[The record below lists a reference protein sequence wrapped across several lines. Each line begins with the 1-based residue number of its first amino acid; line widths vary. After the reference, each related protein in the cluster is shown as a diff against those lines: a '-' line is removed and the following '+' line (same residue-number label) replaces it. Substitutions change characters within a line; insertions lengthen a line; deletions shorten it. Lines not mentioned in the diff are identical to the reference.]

1 MEFRQILGKILILC
15 GFIYVMTRILI
26 TGASRGLGLEFTKQY
41 LDRGD
46 FVIATCRQPEKAKEL
61 EKLQKDFGDNLE
73 IEELDVT
80 SEKSKEILYQKLLDK
95 SFEINLLINNAGI
108 ISGNEKESSSFGE
121 LYKEDFNKVFQVN
134 SVSPILISEK
144 FLPLLKNVSEPK
156 IVNISSMSGSISNRT
171 RSGGY
176 AYSSSKAALN
186 MMTKTLSNELKEMEI
201 TVVAIHPGWVKTD
214 MGGENAPLE
223 LESSITSII
232 NVIDSLSIADTGKFL
247 DWQRN
252 EVQW

>member
-1 MEFRQILGKILILC
+1 MLKLEKLTKLEKNYAGLRGVKP
-15 GFIYVMTRILI
+15 I
-26 TGASRGLGLEFTKQY
+26 TSADVKRWE
-41 LDRGD
+41 
-46 FVIATCRQPEKAKEL
+46 AKEL
-61 EKLQKDFGDNLE
+61 EKLQKDFEKKLE
-73 IEELDVT
+73 IEQLDVT
-80 SEKSKEILYQKLLDK
+80 SEKSKETLYQKLLDD
-95 SFEINLLINNAGI
+95 SIEINILINNAGI
-108 ISGNEKESSSFGE
+108 ISGDEKEGLSFGN
-121 LYKEDFNKVFQVN
+121 LYKEDFSKVFQVN
-134 SVSPILISEK
+134 TVSPILISEK
-144 FLPLLKNVSEPK
+144 FLPLLKEAIEPK
-156 IVNISSMSGSISNRT
+156 IVNISSMSGSINNKT

-201 TVVAIHPGWVKTD
+201 TVVAIHPGWIKTD

-232 NVIDSLSIADTGKFL
+232 SVIDSLSIKDTGKFL

>member
-1 MEFRQILGKILILC
+1 MIK
-15 GFIYVMTRILI
+15 ILI

-41 LDRGD
+41 LERGD
-46 FVIATCRQPEKAKEL
+46 NVIATCRQPEKAKEL
-61 EKLQKDFGDNLE
+61 EGLQKDFGKRLE
-73 IEELDVT
+73 IEQLDVT
-80 SEKSKEILYQKLLDK
+80 SEKSKDVLYQKLLDD
-95 SFEINLLINNAGI
+95 SIEINILINNAGI
-108 ISGNEKESSSFGE
+108 ISGDEKEGLSFGN
-121 LYKEDFNKVFQVN
+121 LYKEDFSKVFQVN
-134 SVSPILISEK
+134 AVSPILISER
-144 FLPLLKNVSEPK
+144 FLPLLKDAIEPK
-156 IVNISSMSGSISNRT
+156 IVNISSMSGSINNKT

-201 TVVAIHPGWVKTD
+201 TVVAIHPGWIKTD

-232 NVIDSLSIADTGKFL
+232 RVIDSLSIIDTGKFL

-252 EVQW
+252 EIQW

>member
-1 MEFRQILGKILILC
+1 MIK
-15 GFIYVMTRILI
+15 ILI

-41 LDRGD
+41 LERGD
-46 FVIATCRQPEKAKEL
+46 NVIATCRQPEKAKEL
-61 EKLQKDFGDNLE
+61 EELQKDFGKRLE
-73 IEELDVT
+73 IEQLEVT
-80 SEKSKEILYQKLLDK
+80 SEKSKDVLYQKLLDD
-95 SFEINLLINNAGI
+95 SIEINILINNAGI
-108 ISGNEKESSSFGE
+108 ISGDEKEGLSFGN
-121 LYKEDFNKVFQVN
+121 LYKEDFSKVFQVN
-134 SVSPILISEK
+134 TVSPILISEK
-144 FLPLLKNVSEPK
+144 FLPLLKEAIEPK
-156 IVNISSMSGSISNRT
+156 IVNISSMSGSINNKT

-201 TVVAIHPGWVKTD
+201 TVVAIHPGWIKTD

-223 LESSITSII
+223 LEGSITSII
-232 NVIDSLSIADTGKFL
+232 SVIDSLSIKDTGKFL

>member
-1 MEFRQILGKILILC
+1 MS
-15 GFIYVMTRILI
+15 RILI

-41 LDRGD
+41 LERGD
-46 FVIATCRQPEKAKEL
+46 RVIATCRQPEKAEVL
-61 EKLQKDFGDNLE
+61 TRLQKEFEKSLE
-73 IEELDVT
+73 VEQLDVT
-80 SEKSKEILYQKLLDK
+80 SEKSRENLYLKLTDRSIK
-95 SFEINLLINNAGI
+95 IDLLINNAGI
-108 ISGNEKESSSFGE
+108 ISGNEKESAAFGK
-121 LYKEDFNKVFQVN
+121 LSKEDFGKVYQVN
-134 SVSPILISEK
+134 TVSPILISER
-144 FLPLLKNVSEPK
+144 FLPLLKEVIEPK
-156 IVNISSMSGSISNRT
+156 IVNISSMSGSISNKT

>member
-1 MEFRQILGKILILC
+1 
-15 GFIYVMTRILI
+15 
-26 TGASRGLGLEFTKQY
+26 
-41 LDRGD
+41 
-46 FVIATCRQPEKAKEL
+46 
-61 EKLQKDFGDNLE
+61 
-73 IEELDVT
+73 
-80 SEKSKEILYQKLLDK
+80 
-95 SFEINLLINNAGI
+95 I
-108 ISGNEKESSSFGE
+108 ISGNEKEGFSFGE
-121 LYKEDFNKVFQVN
+121 LYKEDFSKVFQVN
-134 SVSPILISEK
+134 TVSPILISEK
-144 FLPLLKNVSEPK
+144 FLPLLKDVIEPK
-156 IVNISSMSGSISNRT
+156 IVNISSMSGSINNRT

-201 TVVAIHPGWVKTD
+201 TVVAIHPGWIKTD

-232 NVIDSLSIADTGKFL
+232 SVIDSLSIVDTGKFL

>member
-1 MEFRQILGKILILC
+1 MIK
-15 GFIYVMTRILI
+15 ILI

-41 LDRGD
+41 LERGD
-46 FVIATCRQPEKAKEL
+46 NVIATCRQPEKAKEL
-61 EKLQKDFGDNLE
+61 EGLQKDFGKRLE
-73 IEELDVT
+73 IEQLDVT
-80 SEKSKEILYQKLLDK
+80 SEKSKDVLYQKLLDD
-95 SFEINLLINNAGI
+95 SIEINILINNAGI
-108 ISGNEKESSSFGE
+108 ISGDEKEGLSFGN
-121 LYKEDFNKVFQVN
+121 LYKEDFSKVFQVN
-134 SVSPILISEK
+134 TVSPILISEK
-144 FLPLLKNVSEPK
+144 FLPLLKEAIEPK
-156 IVNISSMSGSISNRT
+156 IVNISSMSGSINNKT

-201 TVVAIHPGWVKTD
+201 TVVAIHPGWIKTD

-232 NVIDSLSIADTGKFL
+232 SVIDSLSIKDTGKFL

>member
-1 MEFRQILGKILILC
+1 MFLGKFLISSDT
-15 GFIYVMTRILI
+15 IYVMIRILI

-41 LDRGD
+41 LERGD
-46 FVIATCRQPEKAKEL
+46 SVIATCRQPEKAKEL
-61 EKLQKDFGDNLE
+61 ESLQKDFGKNLE
-73 IEELDVT
+73 IEQLDVT
-80 SEKSKEILYQKLLDK
+80 SDKSKDILYQKLLDK
-95 SFEINLLINNAGI
+95 SIEINLLINNAGI
-108 ISGNEKESSSFGE
+108 ISGNEKEGLSFGE
-121 LYKEDFNKVFQVN
+121 LYKEDFSKVFQVN
-134 SVSPILISEK
+134 TVSPILISEK
-144 FLPLLKNVSEPK
+144 FLPLLKDVIEPK
-156 IVNISSMSGSISNRT
+156 IVNISSMSGSINNRT

-201 TVVAIHPGWVKTD
+201 TVVAIHPGWIKTD

-232 NVIDSLSIADTGKFL
+232 SVIDSLSIVDTGKFL

>member
-1 MEFRQILGKILILC
+1 MI
-15 GFIYVMTRILI
+15 RILV

-41 LDRGD
+41 LERGD
-46 FVIATCRQPEKAKEL
+46 FVIATCRQPEKAEEL
-61 EKLQKDFGDNLE
+61 ERLQKEFGKNLE
-73 IEELDVT
+73 IERLDVT
-80 SEKSKEILYQKLLDK
+80 SEKSKEMLYQKLLDK
-95 SFEINLLINNAGI
+95 SIEINLLINNAGI
-108 ISGNEKESSSFGE
+108 ISGNEKEGSSFGE
-121 LYKEDFNKVFQVN
+121 LYKEDFSKVFQVN

-144 FLPLLKNVSEPK
+144 FLPLLKNGSEPK

-201 TVVAIHPGWVKTD
+201 TVVVIHPGWVKTD

-232 NVIDSLSIADTGKFL
+232 KVIDSLSIADTGKFL

>member
-1 MEFRQILGKILILC
+1 MIK
-15 GFIYVMTRILI
+15 ILI
-26 TGASRGLGLEFTKQY
+26 TGASRGLGIEFTKQY
-41 LDRGD
+41 LERGD
-46 FVIATCRQPEKAKEL
+46 KVIATCRQPKKAKEL
-61 EKLQKDFGDNLE
+61 ERLKKDFGDNLE
-73 IEELDVT
+73 IEQLDVT
-80 SEKSKEILYQKLLDK
+80 SEKSKEILYQKLSDK
-95 SFEINLLINNAGI
+95 SIEINLLINNAGI
-108 ISGNEKESSSFGE
+108 ISGNEKEGPSFGE
-121 LYKEDFNKVFQVN
+121 LYKEDFSKVFQVN

-144 FLPLLKNVSEPK
+144 FLPLLKTGSEPK

-201 TVVAIHPGWVKTD
+201 TVVVIHPGWVKTD

-223 LESSITSII
+223 LEGSINSII